1 MNCCRW
7 RRRRDGLSKM
17 KNLLSFLASCKEE
30 EEKVV
35 TSETLEGK
43 RNLLHKILSILFLF
57 KMGRVIAPLFH
68 TMCLPKTKNRSIFS
82 RSSLFMPKKSPD
94 SLAKNLLLST
104 LYTPAHLLAMHT
116 TKSFSPR
123 CRLSSTNS
131 FLITDLR
138 CYVLLSLSCMGL
150 AAFHGKQTKNFTTS
164 FARCQTEKNV

>member
-1 MNCCRW
+1 
-7 RRRRDGLSKM
+7 M

-138 CYVLLSLSCMGL
+138 CYVLLSLSPAWVL
-150 AAFHGKQTKNFTTS
+150 LLFTGNKLKIS
-164 FARCQTEKNV
+164 QLLSLGVKRKKMFRKRRF